1 MFPKYELRTS
11 AIFVNPQK
19 RIDSYPMR
27 FHKQVEIMWVR
38 GNSLNVAID
47 GKNYTLNNDDIY
59 VVFPNILHSVERADV
74 KTLTIIADDDFF
86 LSYHDT
92 LSRFKPETPVL
103 RKGEFP
109 DIVYAMLMRA
119 QEIRSEKFPQRGN
132 MLSGYISAVLGEL
145 INNMRLIERSTD
157 GDLVQQLVLYL
168 LENYTKDITLDD
180 VARDLSYN
188 KYYISHVIS
197 EIFKCN
203 FRLLV
208 NSYRISMAQNL
219 LLSSSKTISEIA
231 YECGFKNQSS
241 FNRIFLKHCGVTPSD
256 FRRMPEEVPEKPT
269 VYEKNIDNKN
279 GKCYNFPVM

>member
-1 MFPKYELRTS
+1 MFPRYELRTS
-11 AIFVNPQK
+11 AIYVNPQK
-19 RIDSYPMR
+19 RINAYPMR
-27 FHKQVEIMWVR
+27 FHKQVEIMWVKE
-38 GNSLNVAID
+38 NNLNVSID
-47 GKNYTLNNDDIY
+47 GNDYTLNSGDIY
-59 VVFPNILHSVERADV
+59 IVFPNILHSVGSAEAR
-74 KTLTIIADDDFF
+74 TLTIIADDDFF
-86 LSYHDT
+86 ISYHDT
-92 LSRFKPETPVL
+92 LSRFKPEVPVL

-109 DIVYAMLMRA
+109 DIVYTMLLRI
-119 QEIRSEKFPQRGN
+119 EKIRNAKFPQRGN

-145 INNMRLIERSTD
+145 INNMKLTERTAD
-157 GDLVQQLVLYL
+157 GDLVQLLILYL

-188 KYYISHVIS
+188 KYYISHIIS

-256 FRRMPEEVPEKPT
+256 FRRVPDEIPEKPT
-269 VYEKNIDNKN
+269 VYEKSIDNTN
-279 GKCYNFPVM
+279 GECYNFPIV